1 MHTQSD
7 VFFFVHHANI
17 KKNDKNKINKHKEY
31 SKAGTPF
38 AWVKRLNKQRAEQN
52 KQGPAC
58 FISGGTLFYEFA
70 GFCNL
75 LQTGF
80 LISKCAVE
88 HRNTHFSIA
97 QTGVTQREAGR
108 SQQAGNHV
116 GTINRRIDLAAININ
131 L

>member
-1 MHTQSD
+1 MQTPSD
-7 VFFFVHHANI
+7 VFFFMHHANI

-31 SKAGTPF
+31 SKTGTPF

-52 KQGPAC
+52 KQGPALNEK
-58 FISGGTLFYEFA
+58 GGTLFYEFA

-75 LQTGF
+75 LQAGF

-97 QTGVTQREAGR
+97 QAGIPQREAGR
-108 SQQAGNHV
+108 SQQTGNHV
-116 GTINRRIDLAAININ
+116 GTINRRVDLAAVNIN

>member
-88 HRNTHFSIA
+88 HRNAHFPSPRL
-97 QTGVTQREAGR
+97 VSPSVKLAGANKR
-108 SQQAGNHV
+108 VITSA
-116 GTINRRIDLAAININ
+116 R
-131 L
+131 